1 MTKKNLT
8 LTIEE
13 NLLDEGKKHIPNLS
27 SFFEEV
33 LIHYLG
39 YGEEVQF
46 KVLDAE
52 KELDKIREAQLNLFL
67 LARDTNIDAKKRENE
82 VKKKKKKWRV
92 MVNEYIDTLTYDADA
107 IGELSKLSEAS
118 SKTIEDMLDYCFMH
132 QEDSFNEFYT
142 TMEMMTNDSGHVGTY

>member
-13 NLLDEGKKHIPNLS
+13 NLLDKGKKHIPNLS
-27 SFFEEV
+27 RFFEEV
-33 LIHYLG
+33 LIHYLS
-39 YGEEVQF
+39 YGEEVKF

-67 LARDTNIDAKKRENE
+67 LARDTNIDAKKREHE
-82 VKKKKKKWRV
+82 VKEIDKKWRV
-92 MVNEYIDTLTYDADA
+92 MVNEYIDTLTYDVDA

-142 TMEMMTNDSGHVGTY
+142 TMEMMKNGR

>member
-13 NLLDEGKKHIPNLS
+13 NLLDKGKKHIPNLS
-27 SFFEEV
+27 RFFEEV

-39 YGEEVQF
+39 YGEEVKF

-67 LARDTNIDAKKRENE
+67 LARDTNIDAKKREHE
-82 VKKKKKKWRV
+82 VKEIDKKWRV
-92 MVNEYIDTLTYDADA
+92 MVNEYIDTLTYDVDA

-142 TMEMMTNDSGHVGTY
+142 TMEMMKNGR

>member
-1 MTKKNLT
+1 MTKERVN
-8 LTIEE
+8 ISIDSE
-13 NLLDEGKKHIPNLS
+13 LLIKSKKHIPNLS
-27 SFFEEV
+27 RFFEEV

-39 YGEEVQF
+39 YGEEVKF

-67 LARDTNIDAKKRENE
+67 LARDTNIDAKKREHE
-82 VKKKKKKWRV
+82 VKEIDKKWRV
-92 MVNEYIDTLTYDADA
+92 MVNEYIDTLTYDVDA

-142 TMEMMTNDSGHVGTY
+142 TMEMMKNGR